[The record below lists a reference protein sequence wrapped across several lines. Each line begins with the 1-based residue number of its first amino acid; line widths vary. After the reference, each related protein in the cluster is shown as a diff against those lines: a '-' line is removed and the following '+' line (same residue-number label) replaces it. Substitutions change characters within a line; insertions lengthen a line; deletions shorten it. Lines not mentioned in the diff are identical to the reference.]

1 MIKIENFTKKYSKA
15 KTAAENISIECGK
28 GITGLIGLNGAGKST
43 VLKAASSLHFATEGK
58 VSVSD
63 SEGNFFDCSEN
74 TSLAKKNTGFVP
86 ETSFLPKRL
95 SVREFLKDSLE
106 LYEVPENKRKEYYLK
121 ALEICFLSEV
131 EMQKIG
137 ALSKGFVQRLLL
149 ASALIHRPENLI
161 LDEAASGLDPSQI
174 IQFRKTVKDYSE
186 DHCVLISTHIMQE
199 VSALCDR
206 IYVIKEGKII
216 AEGSEDE
223 LSEKTS
229 SRNLE
234 EAFLKLN
241 GIESFKADL
250 KI

>member
-1 MIKIENFTKKYSKA
+1 MIKIENFTKKYSKT
-15 KTAAENISIECGK
+15 KTAAQNISIECGK

-74 TSLAKKNTGFVP
+74 PGLAKKNTGFVP

-95 SVREFLKDSLE
+95 SVREFLKDSLD
-106 LYEVPENKRKEYYLK
+106 LYEIPESMKPEYYRE
-121 ALEICFLSEV
+121 ALGLCFLSEV
-131 EMQKIG
+131 ENQKIG
-137 ALSKGFVQRLLL
+137 TLSKGFVQRLLL
-149 ASALIHRPENLI
+149 ASALVRRPENLI

-186 DHCVLISTHIMQE
+186 NHCVLISTHIMQE

-216 AEGSEDE
+216 AEGSEEE
-223 LSEKTS
+223 LVAESR

-241 GIESFKADL
+241 GIESFKADF
-250 KI
+250 